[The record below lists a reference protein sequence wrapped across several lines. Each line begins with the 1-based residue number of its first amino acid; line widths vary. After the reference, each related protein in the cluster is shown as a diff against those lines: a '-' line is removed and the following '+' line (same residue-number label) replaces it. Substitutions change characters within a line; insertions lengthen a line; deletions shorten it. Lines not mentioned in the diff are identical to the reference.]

1 MGRRN
6 WIKKFDE
13 IKIAFMAI
21 IVWIWMGV
29 FNSILVLISHA
40 NVSNDLNYFSKFIQL
55 SIGVFKPLK
64 AF

>member
-13 IKIAFMAI
+13 IKIAFVAI

-40 NVSNDLNYFSKFIQL
+40 NVPNDLNYFSKFIQL